1 MVPVEVWFLA
11 MSEGLVVGTTLT
23 VTVGAS
29 TTTDYVA
36 VALGGFAGGA
46 LALVGSGMTWWLK
59 ERADRRREIR
69 TDQRALRDVRAERL
83 RAAYMTVLLSV
94 RALLEVITRQT
105 APAMLIGEPA
115 PDQLRALI
123 NEMGGAAT
131 KEIRAAEFALWL
143 DGEDTELVHQATG
156 AYAVY
161 QLSLALPGVV
171 AQVDANRQISLLNE
185 SLEALRMHARKRLEE
200 LGTPE

>member
-83 RAAYMTVLLSV
+83 RAAHMTVLLSV

>member
-1 MVPVEVWFLA
+1 MVPAEVWFLA

>member
-1 MVPVEVWFLA
+1 MVPAEVWFLA

-83 RAAYMTVLLSV
+83 RAAHMTVLLSV

>member
-1 MVPVEVWFLA
+1 MVPAEVWFLA

-23 VTVGAS
+23 VTAGAS

-36 VALGGFAGGA
+36 VALGGFTGGA

-69 TDQRALRDVRAERL
+69 TDQRALRDARAERL

-185 SLEALRMHARKRLEE
+185 SVEALRMHARKRLEE